1 MADASDSVPRRH
13 VTAVQSSPKRARYFL
28 SRSAS
33 LLLFFWAREAA
44 KRCRPAAERE
54 LTPEEEA
61 SVRRSLDGSPDR
73 AAQVAE
79 WDRLRAAMQNAS
91 AEWAGDID
99 SNALFARIEQQIHTP
114 EEQPALRVLPGGR
127 ERRVW
132 GAMAAG
138 FAAAAAIM
146 LAVLAWPGERSPTEM
161 AGVSRGSEVVEV
173 DFGEY
178 AGTVFM
184 VKGGAGQSLS
194 VVWINDEE
202 VAIP

>member
-1 MADASDSVPRRH
+1 ME
-13 VTAVQSSPKRARYFL
+13 SSKIKDEKL
-28 SRSAS
+28 QM
-33 LLLFFWAREAA
+33 FFDG
-44 KRCRPAAERE
+44 E
-54 LTPEEEA
+54 LPPEEEA
-61 SVRRSLDGSPDR
+61 AMRRSLEGSPDQ

-79 WDRLRAAMQNAS
+79 WEQLRDAMQSAS
-91 AEWAGDID
+91 AKRAGEID
-99 SNALFARIEQQIHTP
+99 SDALFARIEQQLDVP

-132 GAMAAG
+132 GGMAAG

-146 LAVLAWPGERSPTEM
+146 LAVLAWPGEQSPTEM
-161 AGVSRGSEVVEV
+161 AGVTRGSEVLEV

-184 VKGGAGQSLS
+184 VEGGAGQSLS

>member
-1 MADASDSVPRRH
+1 ME
-13 VTAVQSSPKRARYFL
+13 SSRTEDEKL
-28 SRSAS
+28 QM
-33 LLLFFWAREAA
+33 FFDG
-44 KRCRPAAERE
+44 E

>member
-1 MADASDSVPRRH
+1 ME
-13 VTAVQSSPKRARYFL
+13 SSKIENEKL
-28 SRSAS
+28 QM
-33 LLLFFWAREAA
+33 FFDG
-44 KRCRPAAERE
+44 E
-54 LTPEEEA
+54 LPPEEEA
-61 SVRRSLDGSPDR
+61 AVRRSLEDSPDQ

-79 WDRLRAAMQNAS
+79 WEQLRNAMQSAS
-91 AEWAGDID
+91 AKRAGEID
-99 SNALFARIEQQIHTP
+99 SDALFARIGQQLDVH

-132 GAMAAG
+132 GGMAAG

-146 LAVLAWPGERSPTEM
+146 LAVVAWPGEQAPTEM
-161 AGVSRGSEVVEV
+161 TGVTRGSEVLEV

-184 VKGGAGQSLS
+184 VEGGAGQSLS

>member
-1 MADASDSVPRRH
+1 ME
-13 VTAVQSSPKRARYFL
+13 SSKL
-28 SRSAS
+28 KDEK
-33 LLLFFWAREAA
+33 LQMFFDG
-44 KRCRPAAERE
+44 E
-54 LTPEEEA
+54 LPPEEEA
-61 SVRRSLDGSPDR
+61 AMRRSLEGSPDQ

-79 WDRLRAAMQNAS
+79 WEQLRDAMQSAS
-91 AEWAGDID
+91 AKRAGEID
-99 SNALFARIEQQIHTP
+99 SDALFARIEQQLAVP

-132 GAMAAG
+132 GGMAAG

-146 LAVLAWPGERSPTEM
+146 LAVLARPGEQSPNEM
-161 AGVSRGSEVVEV
+161 AGVTRGSEVLEV

-184 VKGGAGQSLS
+184 VEGGAGQSLS

-202 VAIP
+202 VSIP

>member
-1 MADASDSVPRRH
+1 ME
-13 VTAVQSSPKRARYFL
+13 SSKIEDEKL
-28 SRSAS
+28 QM
-33 LLLFFWAREAA
+33 FFDG
-44 KRCRPAAERE
+44 E
-54 LTPEEEA
+54 LPPEEEA
-61 SVRRSLDGSPDR
+61 AMRRSLEGSPDQ

-79 WDRLRAAMQNAS
+79 WEQLRDAMQSAS
-91 AEWAGDID
+91 AKRAGEID
-99 SNALFARIEQQIHTP
+99 SDALFARIEQQLDVP

-132 GAMAAG
+132 GGMAAG

-146 LAVLAWPGERSPTEM
+146 LAVLAWPGEQSPTEM
-161 AGVSRGSEVVEV
+161 AGVTRGSEVLEV

-184 VKGGAGQSLS
+184 VEGGAGQSLS